1 MVIAQA
7 PDAALHGASLLVEG
21 THHEAPTWSEIAAA
35 KDSGHVVWLDVEG
48 PTEADLTRLAELFGL
63 HEEMVRD
70 SAAFHQRTRLA
81 DYEGYLLVV
90 MYAVAEDAETMI
102 EVHLYVTP
110 RHVLSIRRDPCPPLE
125 QLHDRAD
132 RAVSAHTTVPAL
144 LSRILSTLVS
154 TFSDA
159 LERVDEELTDL
170 EGRILDEPLTKDQLD
185 DLLQVRHRVTRFRRA
200 VDPARDL
207 VGAGRFLV
215 IDALEDVSD
224 DARRHLRDLAVDLAH
239 VGDQLEGERDRLS
252 AVMDVYMN
260 QVNNRQNRVM
270 QQLAA
275 VSTVFL
281 PLTFLTGYFGMNFAS
296 MVRGVDSPA
305 AFVLLGLVL
314 PLVILVAALSV
325 IARRGWFSGT

>member
-1 MVIAQA
+1 MAIAEA
-7 PDAALHGASLLVEG
+7 PDAVLQGASLLMDG
-21 THHEAPTWSEIAAA
+21 SHHEAPTWSEVAAA
-35 KDSGHVVWLDVEG
+35 KDSGHVLWLDVQG
-48 PTEADLTRLAELFGL
+48 PSEDDLTRLAELFGL

-70 SAAFHQRTRLA
+70 SAAFDQRTRLA

-90 MYAVAEDAETMI
+90 MYAVAADAQTMI

-144 LSRILSTLVS
+144 LSRILSTLVG

-159 LERVDEELTDL
+159 LERVEEELTDL
-170 EGRILDEPLTKDQLD
+170 EGRILDEPLDKRQLE

-305 AFVLLGLVL
+305 AFVVLGLVL
-314 PLVILVAALSV
+314 PLVILVSALSV

>member
-1 MVIAQA
+1 MPTPTE
-7 PDAALHGASLLVEG
+7 PDAPLLCASLLTDG
-21 THHEAPTWSEIAAA
+21 HHVASPTWTRITSAR
-35 KDSGHVVWLDVEG
+35 DSGDVMWLDVERPG
-48 PTEADLTRLAELFGL
+48 EAELRRIAQVFGL
-63 HEEMVRD
+63 HEEMVED
-70 SAAFHQRTRLA
+70 SSEFHQRTRLA
-81 DYEGYLLVV
+81 DYDGYLLVV
-90 MYAVAEDAETMI
+90 MYAVAEDTEQMV
-102 EVHLYVTP
+102 EVHLYVTS
-110 RHVLSIRRDPCPPLE
+110 RQIVSIRRGPCPPLE
-125 QLHDRAD
+125 ELHDRAD
-132 RAVSAHTTVPAL
+132 RAVTSRTTVPAL
-144 LSRILSTLVS
+144 LSRILSALVG

-159 LERVDEELTDL
+159 LELVDDQLTDL
-170 EGRILDEPLTKDQLD
+170 ESRILNDPLSKEQLD
-185 DLLQVRHRVTRFRRA
+185 ELLQVRRRVSRFRRA

-215 IDALEDVSD
+215 IDALDDVSD

-296 MVRGVDSPA
+296 MVRDVSSPV
-305 AFVLLGLVL
+305 AFVLLGVVL
-314 PLVILVAALSV
+314 PLSTLVFALV
-325 IARRGWFSGT
+325 VVMRRGWFKGT